1 MIAFF
6 YRIKFCSLFHFYSN
20 WWLCKFPWN
29 FEKIQHLT
37 HSFQCVHSFASKYWK
52 VLIQIGI
59 EKATEVVLLK
69 NVFIFLFFKIDRKTP
84 VQGLSFDKVASTWNF
99 IQKETVRSV
108 FFCEFWGIFKND
120 FFTERIWVTASV
132 ESLIRN
138 KLIESSVVTL
148 THATLIL
155 CFYVKKLDL
164 NKLIPELALSQCT
177 NI

>member
-1 MIAFF
+1 MKFWKNTTFNPFF
-6 YRIKFCSLFHFYSN
+6 SMYPFICFKILEGADRNRNRKSHRSCSIKKCIY
-20 WWLCKFPWN
+20 N
-29 FEKIQHLT
+29 F
-37 HSFQCVHSFASKYWK
+37 
-52 VLIQIGI
+52 
-59 EKATEVVLLK
+59 
-69 NVFIFLFFKIDRKTP
+69 FFKIDRKTP
-84 VQGLSFDKVASTWNF
+84 AQGLSFDKVASTWNF

-108 FFCEFWGIFKND
+108 FFCEFWGIFKNN

>member
-1 MIAFF
+1 MKFWKNTTFNPFF
-6 YRIKFCSLFHFYSN
+6 SMCPFICFKILEGADRNRNRKSHRSCSIKKCIY
-20 WWLCKFPWN
+20 N
-29 FEKIQHLT
+29 F
-37 HSFQCVHSFASKYWK
+37 
-52 VLIQIGI
+52 
-59 EKATEVVLLK
+59 
-69 NVFIFLFFKIDRKTP
+69 FFKIDRKTP

-148 THATLIL
+148 THGTLIL

-164 NKLIPELALSQCT
+164 NKLFPELALSQCT